1 MFGKKKRGREE
12 ESEFVR
18 FRSNENGFDKRDGT
32 EYTQD
37 EIMEVDIKDWWKRH
51 RAEYP
56 NLYRVAMSL
65 LGTQPT
71 SAQPE
76 RDFSQAGLFLSTNA
90 STLHPQKVEVRMF
103 CRQNRAYRPNKD
115 TPGTKTEDHSE
126 HAALGVPI
134 LKRAA
139 VARYAPSWAPADE
152 A

>member
-1 MFGKKKRGREE
+1 MAPITVCTVVDSSLINNQQHKQSTFGIRC
-12 ESEFVR
+12 
-18 FRSNENGFDKRDGT
+18 GFLHG
-32 EYTQD
+32 
-37 EIMEVDIKDWWKRH
+37 KRH
-51 RAEYP
+51 WH
-56 NLYRVAMSL
+56 LIF
-65 LGTQPT
+65 
-71 SAQPE
+71 QPE

-126 HAALGVPI
+126 NAALGVPVPI

-152 A
+152 TDLE